1 MSPASM
7 FLTWTRNSAPAEMD
21 HFEVR
26 LFASFAELFGAPQL
40 KLALPRGS
48 TVENLAF
55 AIKSMPTGALLPEKL
70 VVAVNQ
76 AYVPAHTILSA
87 GDEIALIPPVAG
99 G

>member
-1 MSPASM
+1 M
-7 FLTWTRNSAPAEMD
+7 EQ
-21 HFEVR
+21 FEVR
-26 LFASFAELFGAPQL
+26 LFASFADLFGAPQL

-48 TVENLAF
+48 TVEQLVS
-55 AIKSMPTGALLPEKL
+55 AIRGTPFGSSLPARL

-76 AYVPAHTILSA
+76 SYVPSQTVLSP